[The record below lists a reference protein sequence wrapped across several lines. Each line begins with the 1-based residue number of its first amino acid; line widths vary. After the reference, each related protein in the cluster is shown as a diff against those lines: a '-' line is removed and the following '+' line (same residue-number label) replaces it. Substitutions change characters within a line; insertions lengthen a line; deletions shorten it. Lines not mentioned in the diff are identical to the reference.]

1 MDEMQRNFSE
11 HTNKQTMTT
20 KVNKRRRMKEKKNT
34 TLNKTIIA
42 FIYYEKQ
49 FHGVEHIV
57 KLF

>member
-1 MDEMQRNFSE
+1 MQRNFSE

-34 TLNKTIIA
+34 TVNKTIIA